1 MTFRACDRS
10 NHILRTVF
18 LSFSFCSISYHRI
31 LQKEGKWEKMEL
43 QIKWE
48 KFGAKEEGWKNPKN
62 GIPKISLKSGNRV
75 LFIFNSS
82 SKKRK

>member
-1 MTFRACDRS
+1 
-10 NHILRTVF
+10 
-18 LSFSFCSISYHRI
+18 
-31 LQKEGKWEKMEL
+31 MEL

-48 KFGAKEEGWKNPKN
+48 KFGAKEEGWKKPKN